1 MRPGQAV
8 SKTDLA
14 SAAADL
20 THGEALDVVR
30 KALGEIQYGSI
41 LITIHQGEVAG
52 IETSTKVRLR
62 RTN

>member
-1 MRPGQAV
+1 MRPGRAPAPRD
-8 SKTDLA
+8 ST

-30 KALGEIQYGSI
+30 KALGEIDYGSI

-62 RTN
+62 RTT